1 MKYIIVG
8 LGNFGASLA
17 QKLTENKNEVIAID
31 DSLEKVEYYKEK
43 ITHTI
48 RMDATDENTVSGL
61 PISNTD
67 IVIIAIG
74 EDEGANVMTTA
85 LFKNLNAKRII
96 SRSITPLHEK
106 VLTAIG
112 VDDIVRP
119 EQESAEKWS
128 KKLSLQ
134 NIVDSFE
141 LGVNFSIVEAKI
153 PKKYAGQ
160 SIREMHLR
168 RKFNIL
174 VLTVI
179 EAKNKKETESFQLN
193 EKIEGITDPDN
204 IVKENDVLVLF
215 GANKDL
221 KNFLNQELK

>member
-31 DSLEKVEYYKEK
+31 DNLEKVEYYKEK

-48 RMDATDENTVSGL
+48 RMDATDENAVSGL

-67 IVIIAIG
+67 IVVIAIG
-74 EDEGANVMTTA
+74 EDQGANVMTTA
-85 LFKNLNAKRII
+85 LFKNLHAKRII
-96 SRSITPLHEK
+96 SRSINLLHEK

-134 NIVDSFE
+134 NLVDSFE
-141 LGVNFSIVEAKI
+141 LGLNFSIIEAKV
-153 PKKYAGQ
+153 PNTFAGK

-179 EAKNKKETESFQLN
+179 ESKNKKETESFQLN
-193 EKIEGITDPDN
+193 EKIEGIADPDN
-204 IVKENDVLVLF
+204 VVNENDVLVLF

-221 KNFLNQELK
+221 KNFLNKELK

>member
-1 MKYIIVG
+1 MKYIVVG

-17 QKLTENKNEVIAID
+17 QKLTENNNEVIAID
-31 DSLEKVEYYKEK
+31 DSLEKVEYFKEK

-85 LFKNLNAKRII
+85 LFKNLKAKRII

-179 EAKNKKETESFQLN
+179 EAQNKKETESFQLN
-193 EKIEGITDPDN
+193 EKIEGIADPDN
-204 IVKENDVLVLF
+204 TVNENDVLVLF
-215 GANKDL
+215 GANDDL